1 MRRPPYSHRIMRG
14 IYLIWR
20 KTKVNIENGYV
31 PHWWT
36 VQDQKDAGRALLWM
50 GEVFDWFVWK
60 KELKE
65 KAKAALAA
73 DPAVTEKEG

>member
-36 VQDQKDAGRALLWM
+36 IQDQKDASRALQWL
-50 GEVFDWFVWK
+50 GEVFDWYEWK
-60 KELKE
+60 MELKK
-65 KAKAALAA
+65 KAEEARKT
-73 DPAVTEKEG
+73 DPPVTEKEG